1 MNALVQK
8 QWAVKDRQKTNRSKT
23 WLPFFLLFFLNTN
36 NLIALNFAINN
47 LLGIQP
53 LLFNKASFKINIVST
68 LFQIIYSMYCNYNT

>member
-1 MNALVQK
+1 MNALVRK
-8 QWAVKDRQKTNRSKT
+8 QWAVKDRQTGQKHDY
-23 WLPFFLLFFLNTN
+23 PFFFFSFLNTN